1 MHESRE
7 NYLETIF
14 ILNKRNGK
22 VRSID
27 IAKELGF
34 SKPSVSWAVGLLK
47 SSGYLDVLDDGSIIL
62 NEVGLK
68 KAQSI
73 YERHEVLTLFCVKIL
88 GLPHDIAEKDAC
100 KMEHII
106 SDELFNAIKK
116 FINL

>member
-14 ILNKRNGK
+14 ILSKRNGK
-22 VRSID
+22 VRAID

-34 SKPSVSWAVGLLK
+34 SKPSVSRAIGLLK
-47 SSGYLDVLDDGSIIL
+47 SNGYLDVLEDGSIIL
-62 NEVGLK
+62 NEIGLK

-73 YERHEVLTLFCVKIL
+73 YERHQVLTSFCIEVLGVS
-88 GLPHDIAEKDAC
+88 PDIAENDAC

-106 SDELFNAIKK
+106 SDELFDAIKK
-116 FINL
+116 FINT